1 MNLEKDNDFFAYVY
15 DAFSKFA
22 QKKPELTNLRFSRK
36 IDYPLINRLPEVS
49 IIMPL
54 PRFKNELFFFEG
66 FTFENTLEQRH
77 VLWSLFLASLYHLA
91 AHAAVSRYGIYEKW
105 MKNKTRDICIRV
117 IDFIEDLAVEKYTM
131 STYPEIW
138 KSMLEMNKKF
148 AELEKHAP
156 KTGNYYKAIIP
167 KSCNIK
173 NQNMLNKITASINQM
188 DAGGIHY
195 GEKVLEIADL
205 LYKNRQLLP
214 KTRLPYCES
223 DDNNAD
229 IVLPKKINL
238 KFEFDDEFSEM
249 AYKLDDLWEVN
260 EQSRIRLVKQY
271 GRHMKG
277 LHFDSIVTSQEDLPE
292 FIRVR
297 EKILPMLRRI
307 RQQIRMIVN
316 LTDSPKMDE
325 VGIVDMQMAIQAIA
339 SKGRLTE
346 VFEHNEDRR
355 AEEAWVILI
364 DKSASMRL
372 RFDHIKEFA
381 VCVAEAANELAGR
394 PDAWAMYSFDNNFQ
408 ILKDFREKY
417 GQRVQARL
425 GGLQN
430 SGLSLLPDAIEL
442 SYKML
447 AADQREKK
455 YLFVITDGHASG
467 YERIQEHF
475 SKIAK
480 KVEISGITLVA
491 IGVSKATSKR
501 FRNSARGTDL
511 KQLVAKFITAYRT
524 ASSDM

>member
-1 MNLEKDNDFFAYVY
+1 MNLEKDDDFFSYVY
-15 DAFSKFA
+15 DVFGKFA
-22 QKKPELTNLRFSRK
+22 QKKPELVSLTFSRK
-36 IDYPLINRLPEVS
+36 IGYPLINRFSEMSLV
-49 IIMPL
+49 MPL
-54 PRFKNELFFFEG
+54 PRFQNGLFFFEG
-66 FTFENTLEQRH
+66 FTFEDTQEQRYC
-77 VLWSLFLASLYHLA
+77 LWSLFLASVYHLA
-91 AHAAVSRYGIYEKW
+91 AHAAVSRYGVYEKW
-105 MKNKTRDICIRV
+105 MKNKTREICIRV
-117 IDFIEDLAVEKYTM
+117 IDFIEDMTVEKYLL
-131 STYPEIW
+131 SKYPEIW
-138 KSMLEMNKKF
+138 KNALEINDKF
-148 AELEKHAP
+148 VELRNGIT
-156 KTGNYYKAIIP
+156 KTSNCYKTIP
-167 KSCNIK
+167 KPCDIK
-173 NQNMLNKITASINQM
+173 DQNMLNKIRIAINPM
-188 DAGGIHY
+188 EIGDTSY
-195 GEKVLEIADL
+195 EKKRLEIADL

-223 DDNNAD
+223 DDNNTG
-229 IVLPKKINL
+229 ITFSKKTIME
-238 KFEFDDEFSEM
+238 FQFDDKFSEM
-249 AYKLDDLWEVN
+249 VYKLDELWQAS
-260 EQSRIRLVKQY
+260 EQSRIRLLKQY
-271 GRHMKG
+271 GRHLKG
-277 LHFDSIVTSQEDLPE
+277 LHFDSIGVSPEDLPE
-292 FIRVR
+292 FVRIR
-297 EKILPMLRRI
+297 ENILPMLRRI

-316 LTDSPKMDE
+316 LTDSPKTDE
-325 VGIVDMQMAIQAIA
+325 IGIVDMQMAIQAIA

-381 VCVAEAANELAGR
+381 ICVAEAANELTGR
-394 PDAWAMYSFDNNFQ
+394 NDAWSMYSFDNNFHV
-408 ILKDFREKY
+408 LKDFREKY

-467 YERIQEHF
+467 YERIQEQF

-480 KVEISGITLVA
+480 KVEMSGITLVA
-491 IGVSKATSKR
+491 IGVSRATSKR

-511 KQLVAKFITAYRT
+511 KQLVAKFITAYRA